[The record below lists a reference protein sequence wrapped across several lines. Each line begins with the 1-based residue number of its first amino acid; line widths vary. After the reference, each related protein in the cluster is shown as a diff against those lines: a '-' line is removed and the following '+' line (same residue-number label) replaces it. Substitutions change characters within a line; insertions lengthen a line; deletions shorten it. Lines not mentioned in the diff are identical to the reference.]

1 MSETLRPLMYK
12 VEFADRLTTT
22 LCVNGLSV
30 DEMTTV
36 LNEGCAG
43 LEKVMKKHGQW
54 QLYNEWKNGFGIYG
68 IRHVGEH
75 LFVIVGNNYD

>member
-1 MSETLRPLMYK
+1 MSEALRPLMYK

-36 LNEGCAG
+36 LNESCSG

-54 QLYNEWKNGFGIYG
+54 QLYNEWRNGCGIYG